1 MSARARRRAGASP
14 SRPMGLLRITLVL
27 GLLEAFGPL
36 SMDLYLPQLPQLAR
50 SLDTSDALAQATMS
64 VCMIGLGIGQLI
76 AGPLSD
82 RFGRK
87 RPLVVGVVLFAVLS
101 AVCAVAPTIEVLLA
115 ARLMQGLAGSA
126 GVVISMAVARDLFH
140 GIELS
145 RMLSLLALVTS
156 LTPII
161 APVIGGQLARVM
173 DWRGIF
179 FVLAG
184 IGVAL
189 VFVAVFGLRES
200 LPEAGRHSGS
210 VLGTTV
216 THASVVLRD
225 PLFVAL
231 MLAACLGGAAF
242 FSYLSMSSF
251 VLQGQFGLTPQLFSL
266 VFAMNALS
274 QLGGAQLSRV
284 FVRRLGTARMYLTG
298 QLAGAA
304 AAIALLVVTLLG
316 APAPVFI
323 ALLALYLGAAG
334 LGGPNGTSL
343 ALGGHGSRAGT
354 ASALLGMAMFTAG
367 AVAAPVVSALAG
379 SSAETMATSVAAG
392 SAAAALIGWLAVRR
406 LAPADAGRPLSA
418 RARAEADAASLP
430 GTATGPVAE
439 AAVDPGTGAAT
450 DDDTGAAPTV
460 PSETTGAPPETSPG
474 RPEKL
479 P

>member
-1 MSARARRRAGASP
+1 
-14 SRPMGLLRITLVL
+14 
-27 GLLEAFGPL
+27 
-36 SMDLYLPQLPQLAR
+36 
-50 SLDTSDALAQATMS
+50 
-64 VCMIGLGIGQLI
+64 
-76 AGPLSD
+76 
-82 RFGRK
+82 
-87 RPLVVGVVLFAVLS
+87 
-101 AVCAVAPTIEVLLA
+101 
-115 ARLMQGLAGSA
+115 
-126 GVVISMAVARDLFH
+126 
-140 GIELS
+140 
-145 RMLSLLALVTS
+145 
-156 LTPII
+156 
-161 APVIGGQLARVM
+161 
-173 DWRGIF
+173 
-179 FVLAG
+179 
-184 IGVAL
+184 
-189 VFVAVFGLRES
+189 
-200 LPEAGRHSGS
+200 
-210 VLGTTV
+210 
-216 THASVVLRD
+216 
-225 PLFVAL
+225 
-231 MLAACLGGAAF
+231 
-242 FSYLSMSSF
+242 
-251 VLQGQFGLTPQLFSL
+251 
-266 VFAMNALS
+266 
-274 QLGGAQLSRV
+274 V